1 MSLIFLE
8 KIRRGGPLAPLEEI
22 RRGSPLI
29 TSHLLAQRRN
39 TAEEGPLATEFL
51 IATVAKLE
59 FESSHCK
66 QARYQNSN
74 RNKNAFSGN
83 VARVFRPEAFRRSSF
98 VTSVLIHHPA
108 LLLAAPHGGV
118 CNLPGHRAKNAGS
131 HSSIHQR
138 LMASLCSNSDRRER
152 YRNRRSSR
160 GRVIH

>member
-1 MSLIFLE
+1 MQFSNRQLNEGLNIMSLIFLE

-29 TSHLLAQRRN
+29 TSHLLAPRRN

-108 LLLAAPHGGV
+108 LLLAAPHVACAICPAIGRKTRV
-118 CNLPGHRAKNAGS
+118 VIPVF
-131 HSSIHQR
+131 I
-138 LMASLCSNSDRRER
+138 
-152 YRNRRSSR
+152 R
-160 GRVIH
+160 G